1 MRQPKPQGEWA
12 IAAAMQPD
20 PDRTLERWYQ
30 GSRQDAGEL
39 FDALRKAIEQRDEA
53 RALLRDLQRHV
64 VG

>member
-1 MRQPKPQGEWA
+1 
-12 IAAAMQPD
+12 MQPD

-30 GSRQDAGEL
+30 GSRRDAGEL